1 MNIRFSDLVIGDSHL
16 SINIPHSK
24 NDQIQQGSEVLEGN
38 YTGTRTCL
46 VAMLEEYGAGSPW
59 AVKTFIPEEM

>member
-1 MNIRFSDLVIGDSHL
+1 M
-16 SINIPHSK
+16 
-24 NDQIQQGSEVLEGN
+24 QQGSKVLEGKF
-38 YTGTRTCL
+38 TGTRTCL